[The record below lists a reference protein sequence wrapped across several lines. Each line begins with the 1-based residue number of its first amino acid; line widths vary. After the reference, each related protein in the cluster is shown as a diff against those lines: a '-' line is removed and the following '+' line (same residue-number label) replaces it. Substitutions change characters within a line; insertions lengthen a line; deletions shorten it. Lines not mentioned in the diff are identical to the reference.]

1 MATQLETKDT
11 IETKETVK
19 KEVVYTPRTNVFE
32 TKESAIFILEMPGVD
47 SNSLDISFEKGIL
60 SIEGKVETET
70 FKNEYQTEY
79 LEGRQT
85 VYRRSFNIG
94 KPVNVDEAQAE
105 WKNGTLK
112 LTLPKLEPQKK
123 KITIQNS

>member
-1 MATQLETKDT
+1 MATQLETKDK

-19 KEVVYTPRTNVFE
+19 KEIVYSPRTNVYE
-32 TKESAIFILEMPGVD
+32 TKDSAVFILEMPGVD
-47 SNSLDISFEKGIL
+47 SQSLDISFEKGSL
-60 SIEGKVETET
+60 SIEGKVDADSLRS
-70 FKNEYQTEY
+70 EYQTEY

-85 VYRRSFNIG
+85 VYRRSFTIG

-112 LTLPKLEPQKK
+112 LTLPKVEPQKK